1 MGRNYSWIKLHSD
14 KNIWNVFIRLSES
27 IFRKE
32 IAMNHNTQINTR
44 IKLENIVILFIV
56 LASLALLIL
65 SFLPS
70 LPVSAAVRVSLEM
83 GKMVQRA
90 FSIVLLA
97 VSLQLMKRR
106 RAAWYITIFI
116 LLLNFIRGFSEF
128 RHPARLVIMA
138 VDLVLLIIFVCFR
151 EDFCCPSSKRS
162 KKAAAV
168 FLLLSLAGI
177 AANAG
182 LSYHYMKLGSPDNAG
197 SLWDSL
203 VSGTGMIFGMGDGLQ
218 GMYGKTKYEMAIFW
232 FSWGCILA
240 AVTYAAKPWFQSRRS
255 GKSDIQHAR
264 TLLGLYSQ
272 NPCSYLALEDDKYL
286 YFGSGRD
293 GVIPYGTVG
302 ETVIVNGDPVCAD
315 EDFPA
320 LLEEFKEFCQKSAH
334 KLFFLSVTDH
344 FLEEYRK
351 QGFGCVKC
359 GEEARFRLSE
369 YELSGKKGAKMRMNL
384 NHAAKAGV
392 TVQEYRVLEQRDPV
406 IEQEFER
413 ITQEWLQEKKSSLL
427 KFTLGSVGL
436 DEPMDKRYFYAL
448 DASGK
453 MAAFIVFV
461 PFLGKKGYM
470 ADVTRHGKEAP
481 GGVMETIIYQAF
493 QIFCQEGVEYGSL
506 GVAPLAG
513 LEENSSNMVERLLR
527 FVYDHLNDCYGFR
540 DLYRAKEKYSPTE
553 WVPSYYVY
561 LPRIPTPDMFY
572 AVARIQ
578 NPRGMWDY
586 AVAFVKGRFKK
597 KEAHQ

>member
-1 MGRNYSWIKLHSD
+1 
-14 KNIWNVFIRLSES
+14 
-27 IFRKE
+27 
-32 IAMNHNTQINTR
+32 MNHNTPISTQINIR
-44 IKLENIVILFIV
+44 IKLENIVILFIA
-56 LASLALLIL
+56 LASLALLLL

-106 RAAWYITIFI
+106 KAAWYVTVFI

-128 RHPARLVIMA
+128 RHPAHFVIMT
-138 VDLVLLIIFVCFR
+138 VDLILLIAFACFR

-162 KKAAAV
+162 KKAAAL
-168 FLLLSLAGI
+168 FLLLSLAGN

-182 LSYHYMKLGSPDNAG
+182 LSYHYMKLGESGRAG

-203 VSGTGMIFGMGDGLQ
+203 VSGTGMIFGMGDDLQ
-218 GMYGKTKYEMAIFW
+218 GLYGTTKYEMAIFW

-240 AVTYAAKPWFQSRRS
+240 AVTYAAKPWLQSRRS
-255 GKSDIQHAR
+255 GNSDIQHAR

-272 NPCSYLALEDDKYL
+272 NPCSYLALEDDKFL

-302 ETVIVNGDPVCAD
+302 DTVIVNGDPVCAD

-320 LLEEFKEFCQKSAH
+320 FLEEFKEFCQKSAH

-369 YELSGKKGAKMRMNL
+369 YELSGKKGAKMRMNI
-384 NHAAKAGV
+384 NHAAKVGV
-392 TVQEYRVLEQRDPV
+392 TVREYRALEQRDPV

-413 ITQEWLQEKKSSLL
+413 ITREWLQEKKSSLL

-436 DEPMDKRYFYAL
+436 DNPMDKRYFYAL

-461 PFLGKKGYM
+461 PFLGKNGYM

-493 QIFCQEGVEYGSL
+493 QVFRQEGVEYGSL

-513 LEENSSNMVERLLR
+513 LEENSSNLVERLLR

-578 NPRGMWDY
+578 NPHGMWDY
-586 AVAFVKGRFKK
+586 VGAFVKGRFKK
-597 KEAHQ
+597 KETYQ

>member
-32 IAMNHNTQINTR
+32 TAMNHNTQINTR

-218 GMYGKTKYEMAIFW
+218 
-232 FSWGCILA
+232 
-240 AVTYAAKPWFQSRRS
+240 
-255 GKSDIQHAR
+255 
-264 TLLGLYSQ
+264 
-272 NPCSYLALEDDKYL
+272 
-286 YFGSGRD
+286 
-293 GVIPYGTVG
+293 
-302 ETVIVNGDPVCAD
+302 
-315 EDFPA
+315 
-320 LLEEFKEFCQKSAH
+320 
-334 KLFFLSVTDH
+334 
-344 FLEEYRK
+344 
-351 QGFGCVKC
+351 
-359 GEEARFRLSE
+359 
-369 YELSGKKGAKMRMNL
+369 
-384 NHAAKAGV
+384 
-392 TVQEYRVLEQRDPV
+392 
-406 IEQEFER
+406 
-413 ITQEWLQEKKSSLL
+413 
-427 KFTLGSVGL
+427 
-436 DEPMDKRYFYAL
+436 
-448 DASGK
+448 
-453 MAAFIVFV
+453 
-461 PFLGKKGYM
+461 
-470 ADVTRHGKEAP
+470 
-481 GGVMETIIYQAF
+481 
-493 QIFCQEGVEYGSL
+493 
-506 GVAPLAG
+506 
-513 LEENSSNMVERLLR
+513 
-527 FVYDHLNDCYGFR
+527 
-540 DLYRAKEKYSPTE
+540 
-553 WVPSYYVY
+553 
-561 LPRIPTPDMFY
+561 
-572 AVARIQ
+572 
-578 NPRGMWDY
+578 
-586 AVAFVKGRFKK
+586 
-597 KEAHQ
+597 

>member
-32 IAMNHNTQINTR
+32 TAMNHNTQINTR

-203 VSGTGMIFGMGDGLQ
+203 VSGTGMIFGRGDGLQ

-264 TLLGLYSQ
+264 TLLSLYSQ

-334 KLFFLSVTDH
+334 
-344 FLEEYRK
+344 
-351 QGFGCVKC
+351 
-359 GEEARFRLSE
+359 
-369 YELSGKKGAKMRMNL
+369 
-384 NHAAKAGV
+384 
-392 TVQEYRVLEQRDPV
+392 
-406 IEQEFER
+406 
-413 ITQEWLQEKKSSLL
+413 
-427 KFTLGSVGL
+427 
-436 DEPMDKRYFYAL
+436 
-448 DASGK
+448 
-453 MAAFIVFV
+453 
-461 PFLGKKGYM
+461 
-470 ADVTRHGKEAP
+470 
-481 GGVMETIIYQAF
+481 
-493 QIFCQEGVEYGSL
+493 
-506 GVAPLAG
+506 
-513 LEENSSNMVERLLR
+513 
-527 FVYDHLNDCYGFR
+527 
-540 DLYRAKEKYSPTE
+540 
-553 WVPSYYVY
+553 
-561 LPRIPTPDMFY
+561 
-572 AVARIQ
+572 
-578 NPRGMWDY
+578 
-586 AVAFVKGRFKK
+586 
-597 KEAHQ
+597 